1 MTRPIDWLLDW
12 CFASLRDSAA
22 YATGEGYAGDG
33 YVYVTLQANGL
44 GFKVHDHALA
54 VSAQTHSKPHWATQ
68 PVDPEALRMMM
79 ELEETSAG
87 PRTTYNAV
95 RYFINN
101 GKAPWWPE

>member
-1 MTRPIDWLLDW
+1 MTRLIDWLLDW

-33 YVYVTLQANGL
+33 YVYATNL

-54 VSAQTHSKPHWATQ
+54 VSAQTPPPPNSFWATQ
-68 PVDPEALRMMM
+68 PIEPEALRMMT
-79 ELEETSAG
+79 ELAETSAG

-101 GKAPWWPE
+101 GKAPWWSE